1 MNPSYRKSAK
11 DSKNIRANYLSNLAL
26 EASNNQ
32 KNLNANRIYKET
44 GQTPTQKTDERNKT
58 EIYAGLEGMKQLIRD
73 TLSGNGIMN
82 AIEASQAV
90 AQMDEEDIEFFG
102 KYKDY
107 ILTDFKARGV
117 PATVFVN
124 YLRRLRQKTNET
136 HGVEFNLQQ
145 DIGHE
150 IRDNILALTGEVG
163 ELSSELALTTGNVG
177 KTTKRL
183 DNLLE
188 GVVKMYPSEEER
200 RIMTE
205 AANGQFAGEIDEIG
219 TAFQQATRDL
229 PDGQELNELKRR
241 WQEASSTG
249 DIKEQQRVSVAI
261 ADQCSLTAEQKQS
274 RAIAKRLVLEL
285 KAKMRKAPKQIEST
299 NPVDIAGE
307 QKQGTPAK
315 PQTGPP
321 QGKNLYE
328 SFQELRQLSQGG
340 ADYFERE
347 FNGLTADEVRVKLLS
362 IIDERTGNPLE
373 VLSLDEIA
381 AAYSLSV
388 EAMLSLI
395 LDTLIRHE
403 QKVRG
408 GPAGF
413 APPEEET
420 KNPDG
425 SPLSSGN
432 TGRGMRGRG
441 VGTRARKSAAERSTG
456 YKKPPA
462 YKQLGRYLIN
472 HHKLNDG
479 VLMVKTPSGSGVKE
493 LPTEAISS
501 KLAETMKHISYGQ
514 TPPLDLY
521 EELNADDKEKL
532 HHIVRHSRAE
542 GIKVPNPS
550 KNTQEADMNRFQIL
564 KGEIIA
570 GNDSKEVAREFKV
583 LLMKLMREGRVPRRQ
598 GNEILE
604 DMLRFGH

>member
-32 KNLNANRIYKET
+32 KNLNANRIYKQT
-44 GQTPTQKTDERNKT
+44 GQTPTQKTDDRNKT

-90 AQMDEEDIEFFG
+90 GQMDAEDIEFFG

-124 YLRRLRQKTNET
+124 YIRRLRQKTNET

-163 ELSSELALTTGNVG
+163 ELSSELALSTGNAG

-183 DNLLE
+183 DSLFE
-188 GVVKMYPSEEER
+188 GVVKMYPNEDER
-200 RIMTE
+200 QIMTE

-219 TAFQQATRDL
+219 AAFQQATRDL
-229 PDGQELNELKRR
+229 PDQKELNELKRN
-241 WQEASSTG
+241 WFSAQG
-249 DIKEQQRVSVAI
+249 DIKAQQRVAVEI
-261 ADQCSLTAEQKQS
+261 ADQCSLTADQKQS
-274 RAIAKRLVLEL
+274 RAIAKRLILEL
-285 KAKMRKAPKQIEST
+285 KAKMRKAPKPVQPT
-299 NPVDIAGE
+299 DPVDIAGE
-307 QKQGTPAK
+307 QKQGTPVK
-315 PQTGPP
+315 PQGP
-321 QGKNLYE
+321 QGRDIGSLLA
-328 SFQELRQLSQGG
+328 ELDQLSPE
-340 ADYFERE
+340 AVKYFKQE
-347 FNGLTADEVRVKLLS
+347 FTNKNADEVKDILLA
-362 IIDERTGNPLE
+362 IMNDGGLGNPLAKITI
-373 VLSLDEIA
+373 DELA
-381 AAYSLSV
+381 AAYSFGV
-388 EAMLSLI
+388 EGLLTLI
-395 LDTLIRHE
+395 LYTL
-403 QKVRG
+403 VRYEESKQPAQQG
-408 GPAGF
+408 FGPD
-413 APPEEET
+413 EEET
-420 KNPDG
+420 KNPQG

-432 TGRGMRGRG
+432 AGRGMRGRG
-441 VGTRARKSAAERSTG
+441 VGGRARKSAADRSTG
-456 YKKPPA
+456 YKKPLA

-542 GIKVPNPS
+542 GIKVPNPT
-550 KNTQEADMNRFQIL
+550 KNSQEADMTRFQIL

-604 DMLRFGH
+604 DMLRLGH

>member
-229 PDGQELNELKRR
+229 PDGQELTELKRR

-285 KAKMRKAPKQIEST
+285 KAKMRKAPKQIEPT

-307 QKQGTPAK
+307 QKQGTPVK
-315 PQTGPP
+315 PQAAPKGRD
-321 QGKNLYE
+321 LYE
-328 SFQELRQLSQGG
+328 LFQELKQLSEGG

-362 IIDERTGNPLE
+362 IINERNGNPLE

-381 AAYSLSV
+381 AAYSLNV

-403 QKVRG
+403 QRVRG
-408 GPAGF
+408 GPEGF

-420 KNPDG
+420 KNPEG

-441 VGTRARKSAAERSTG
+441 VGSRARKSAAERSTG